1 MAAERGQAGVE
12 VVALLPCLVLLV
24 ALLAQACLYV
34 LCAVAAER
42 AAGAGARAAARG
54 APAGA
59 AVGAVLPRALAR
71 DARVR
76 IGVDGAV
83 AVRLTVPRLFP
94 LLPALS
100 VGAVE
105 R

>member
-12 VVALLPCLVLLV
+12 LVALLPCLVVLV
-24 ALLAQACLYV
+24 AALAQACLFA

-42 AAGAGARAAARG
+42 AASSGARAVARG
-54 APAGA
+54 APAGT
-59 AVGAVLPRALAR
+59 AVRAVLPATLAR
-71 DARVR
+71 GARVR
-76 IGVDGAV
+76 VDADGAV
-83 AVRLTVPRLFP
+83 TVTLSVPRVLP
-94 LLPALS
+94 LPSLT

>member
-12 VVALLPCLVLLV
+12 LVALLPCLLLLV
-24 ALLAQACLYV
+24 AALAQGCLLV

-42 AAGAGARAAARG
+42 AAARGRASSRARSSRRTRRARGAAGSARAAAYTCAWKPT
-54 APAGA
+54 APSPSRWTCPR
-59 AVGAVLPRALAR
+59 VLP
-71 DARVR
+71 
-76 IGVDGAV
+76 
-83 AVRLTVPRLFP
+83 
-94 LLPALS
+94 LPSLS

>member
-12 VVALLPCLVLLV
+12 LVALLPCLLV
-24 ALLAQACLYV
+24 VVAVLAQACLFA

-42 AAGAGARAAARG
+42 AASAGARAVARG
-54 APAGA
+54 APAGS
-59 AVGAVLPRALAR
+59 AVRAVLPRALAR
-71 DARVR
+71 GVRV
-76 IGVDGAV
+76 GADGEV
-83 AVRLTVPRLFP
+83 AVTLSVPRV
-94 LLPALS
+94 LPVPGLS

>member
-12 VVALLPCLVLLV
+12 LVALLPCLLV
-24 ALLAQACLYV
+24 VVAVLAQACLFA

-42 AAGAGARAAARG
+42 AASAGARAVARG
-54 APAGA
+54 APAGT
-59 AVGAVLPRALAR
+59 AVRAVLPRALAR
-71 DARVR
+71 GVRVR
-76 IGVDGAV
+76 VGADGAV
-83 AVRLTVPRLFP
+83 AVTLSVPRLLP
-94 LLPALS
+94 LPGLS